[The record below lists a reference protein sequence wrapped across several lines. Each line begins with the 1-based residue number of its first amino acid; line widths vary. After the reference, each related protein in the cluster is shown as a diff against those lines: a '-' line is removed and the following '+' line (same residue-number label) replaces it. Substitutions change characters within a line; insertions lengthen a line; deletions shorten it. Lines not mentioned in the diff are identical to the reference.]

1 MKVKMN
7 LLKLSHLS
15 PFLLLAA
22 GMGVFLSCAED
33 GLPDEGI
40 GTGSNNAQTLTI
52 SVSDGGYAPAESTAN
67 AAADGMPQ
75 GSHVVASTRATEDG
89 YRTKFTTGDRIGIF
103 AVKDGAQVSDIEN
116 LCLTAADDGSGGIKW
131 ELPVGSTVSLPADA
145 DYYAYYPYLEG
156 GIPTT
161 SGSTADA
168 FFRNLIS
175 SWPPVFTFP
184 NRTDQSTY
192 DKYTAQDLMVAKGVV
207 SGTTLSFSMEHQMTL
222 VVIKLPL
229 TVYRFS
235 NTSPAVPDYMIHTH
249 QFSGFSPCLMDDYTF
264 RYLVPRGSASKL
276 SGSYVSAFGTVKW
289 EFTPDHMEA
298 GHCKTYTVDGGVISE
313 ISHLLQSGD
322 YFMKDGSLVAKD
334 ATLNDAQKAAC
345 IGIVYWIGD
354 VASAN
359 FGLLDDKF
367 PKGTHGLVT
376 SLWYAEDPDS
386 GIKEMTWTYGGNEAV
401 KDKLSTAGFTVPAEY
416 DFHEIVKN
424 QGYINTL
431 ALRQYNA
438 YLESSSST
446 DSKRIKPIYA
456 LDKFETAYPAP
467 TQSSGW
473 YWPALTELSAVY
485 SVKDMIDTQLGK
497 VGSTEFFGS
506 LKLVSSVEQAAD
518 VAYSFD
524 YGYRYSVG
532 VDKSVACPVRFILA
546 F

>member
-52 SVSDGGYAPAESTAN
+52 SVSDGGYA
-67 AAADGMPQ
+67 AADGAPQ
-75 GSHVVASTRATEDG
+75 GSYVGASTRATEVD
-89 YRTKFTTGDRIGIF
+89 YQTKFTAGDKIGMY
-103 AVKDGAQVSDIEN
+103 AVKNTAIVDGINN

-131 ELPVGSTVSLPADA
+131 ELPAGNTTSLPADA
-145 DYYAYYPYLEG
+145 TYYAYYPWRSPLTG
-156 GIPTT
+156 DLVPGLTP
-161 SGSTADA
+161 SGTPATDAAA
-168 FFRNLIS
+168 FFANVIS
-175 SWPPVFTFP
+175 AWTPA
-184 NRTDQSTY
+184 TDQGTY
-192 DKYTAQDLMVAKGVV
+192 AKYTAQDLMIAQGTV
-207 SGTTLSFSMEHQMTL
+207 SGTSLSFSMEHRMAL
-222 VVIKLPL
+222 VVMKMPL
-229 TVYRFS
+229 TVYVFT
-235 NTSPAVPDYMIHTH
+235 NTSPAVHDYVIHTH
-249 QFSGFSPCLMDDYTF
+249 KFSGFSPCLMDDYTF
-264 RYLVPRGSASKL
+264 RYLITPASGSASKL
-276 SGSYVSAFGTVKW
+276 SGSYVNDASQKVEW
-289 EFTPDHMEA
+289 NFTPNNIPI
-298 GHCKTYTVDGGVISE
+298 GKYKTYTVDNAVIKK
-313 ISHLLQSGD
+313 ITDHQLQSGD

-345 IGIVYWIGD
+345 IGIVYWIGE

-431 ALRQYNA
+431 A
-438 YLESSSST
+438 
-446 DSKRIKPIYA
+446 
-456 LDKFETAYPAP
+456 FPAP

-497 VGSTEFFGS
+497 AGSTEFFGS

>member
-1 MKVKMN
+1 MN

-15 PFLLLAA
+15 PLLLLAA

-33 GLPDEGI
+33 GLPNEGI

-52 SVSDGGYAPAESTAN
+52 SVSDGGYA
-67 AAADGMPQ
+67 AADGAPQ
-75 GSHVVASTRATEDG
+75 GSYVGASTRATEVD
-89 YRTKFTTGDRIGIF
+89 YQTKFTAGDKIGMY
-103 AVKDGAQVSDIEN
+103 AVKNTAIVDGINN

-131 ELPVGSTVSLPADA
+131 ELPAGNTTSLPADA
-145 DYYAYYPYLEG
+145 TYYAYYPWRSPLTG
-156 GIPTT
+156 DLVPGLTP
-161 SGSTADA
+161 SGTPATDAAA
-168 FFRNLIS
+168 FFANVIS
-175 SWPPVFTFP
+175 AWTPA
-184 NRTDQSTY
+184 TDQGTY
-192 DKYTAQDLMVAKGVV
+192 AKYTAQDLMIAQGTV
-207 SGTTLSFSMEHQMTL
+207 SGTSLSFSMEHRMAL
-222 VVIKLPL
+222 VVMKMPL
-229 TVYRFS
+229 TVYEFG
-235 NTSPAVPDYMIHTH
+235 
-249 QFSGFSPCLMDDYTF
+249 GFSPCLMDDYTF
-264 RYLVPRGSASKL
+264 RYLITPASGSASKL
-276 SGSYVSAFGTVKW
+276 SGSYVNDASQKVEW
-289 EFTPDHMEA
+289 NFTPNNIPI
-298 GHCKTYTVDGGVISE
+298 GKYKTYTVDNAVIKK
-313 ISHLLQSGD
+313 ITDHQLQSGD

-524 YGYRYSVG
+524 YGNRYSVG

>member
-15 PFLLLAA
+15 PLLLLAA

-33 GLPDEGI
+33 GLPNEGI

-52 SVSDGGYAPAESTAN
+52 SVSDGGYA
-67 AAADGMPQ
+67 AADGAPQ
-75 GSHVVASTRATEDG
+75 GSYVGASTRATEVD
-89 YRTKFTTGDRIGIF
+89 YQTKFTAGDKIGMY
-103 AVKDGAQVSDIEN
+103 AVKNTAIVDGINN

-131 ELPVGSTVSLPADA
+131 ELPAGNTTSLPADA
-145 DYYAYYPYLEG
+145 TYYAYYPWRSPLTG
-156 GIPTT
+156 DLVPGLTP
-161 SGSTADA
+161 SGTPATDAAA
-168 FFRNLIS
+168 FFANVIS
-175 SWPPVFTFP
+175 AWTPA
-184 NRTDQSTY
+184 TDQGTY
-192 DKYTAQDLMVAKGVV
+192 AKYTAQDLMIAQGTV
-207 SGTTLSFSMEHQMTL
+207 SGTSLSFSMEHRMAL
-222 VVIKLPL
+222 VVMKMPL
-229 TVYRFS
+229 TVYEFT
-235 NTSPAVPDYMIHTH
+235 NTDPAVPDYAIPAH
-249 QFSGFSPCLMDDYTF
+249 QFGGFSPCLMDDYTF
-264 RYLVPRGSASKL
+264 RYLITPASGSASKL
-276 SGSYVSAFGTVKW
+276 SGSYVNDASQKVEW
-289 EFTPDHMEA
+289 NFTPNNIPI
-298 GHCKTYTVDGGVISE
+298 GKYKTYTVDNAVIKK
-313 ISHLLQSGD
+313 ITDHQLQSGD

-524 YGYRYSVG
+524 YGNRYSVG